1 MSIYWLPVC
10 YFWWCSLSY
19 FSWIAYQR
27 MAVFH
32 HPPIPYHQSLS
43 FYLIIIFFTYIVL
56 LKPPRTS
63 FPAEVL
69 QLILGRKNMTQRA
82 GQILLFWQKCLDMNR
97 TCFCKKENW
106 LGHWL
111 KDNDIKSMIDLPR
124 TFLASIFPL
133 FAFLQK
139 LMNQYSCNFLR
150 WMKINFDVLTDLFLF
165 LLRALFT

>member
-10 YFWWCSLSY
+10 CLDDVLYHI

-43 FYLIIIFFTYIVL
+43 FYLLKKIFTYIFQ
-56 LKPPRTS
+56 LKFPSTS

-69 QLILGRKNMTQRA
+69 QLILGRKNFDTESWSNFTVLTKMFRHEPDLF
-82 GQILLFWQKCLDMNR
+82 LLKRKLIGSLTKRQWQKEHDWPSKD
-97 TCFCKKENW
+97 F
-106 LGHWL
+106 LGQQ
-111 KDNDIKSMIDLPR
+111 
-124 TFLASIFPL
+124 FPL

-139 LMNQYSCNFLR
+139 VMNQYSCNFLR

>member
-1 MSIYWLPVC
+1 MMFSLIFFMNCISKNGCFSPPPYPLPPKFIFLFT
-10 YFWWCSLSY
+10 YNF
-19 FSWIAYQR
+19 
-27 MAVFH
+27 
-32 HPPIPYHQSLS
+32 
-43 FYLIIIFFTYIVL
+43 FFTYIVL

-69 QLILGRKNMTQRA
+69 QLILGSKNMTQRA
-82 GQILLFWQKCLDMNR
+82 GQILLLWQKCLDMNW

-111 KDNDIKSMIDLPR
+111 KDNDIKSMIDLQR
-124 TFLASIFPL
+124 TLLASIFPL

-139 LMNQYSCNFLR
+139 VMNQYSCNFLR
-150 WMKINFDVLTDLFLF
+150 WMKINFDVLTDMFLF